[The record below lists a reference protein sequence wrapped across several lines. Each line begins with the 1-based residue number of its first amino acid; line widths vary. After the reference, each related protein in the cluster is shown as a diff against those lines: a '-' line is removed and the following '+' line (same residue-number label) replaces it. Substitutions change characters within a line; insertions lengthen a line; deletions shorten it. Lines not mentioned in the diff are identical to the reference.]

1 MAALFYYGGTAAATY
16 FVGRNVLGRV
26 TNNALDYVFN
36 TNANSEIKHTHVV
49 NSITGMLKSYRTMS
63 TMHPAY
69 EAMMSVREGLQKL
82 EQAIQQAIIRREVF
96 QNGYLTRFRTYD
108 ASHDNKKIQML
119 TDDLMERLE
128 VFSTIKT
135 NSDSK
140 S

>member
-1 MAALFYYGGTAAATY
+1 
-16 FVGRNVLGRV
+16 
-26 TNNALDYVFN
+26 
-36 TNANSEIKHTHVV
+36 
-49 NSITGMLKSYRTMS
+49 MS
-63 TMHPAY
+63 TTHPAY

-96 QNGYLTRFRTYD
+96 QNGYFTRFRTYD
-108 ASHDNKKIQML
+108 ASHDNKKIKML